1 MRGDTLE
8 YNVEYLTMQPN
19 ATLEELLR
27 RFPGLEVD
35 VNGNITYHGQKIEH
49 LFVDGQ
55 DIFGSSPTMV
65 TRI

>member
-1 MRGDTLE
+1 
-8 YNVEYLTMQPN
+8 MQPN